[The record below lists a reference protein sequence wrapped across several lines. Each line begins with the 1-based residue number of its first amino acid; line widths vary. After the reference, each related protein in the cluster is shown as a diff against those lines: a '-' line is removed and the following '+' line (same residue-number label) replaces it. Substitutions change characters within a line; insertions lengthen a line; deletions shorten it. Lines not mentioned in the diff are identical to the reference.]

1 MDKFLIIA
9 IVLFFVNIGLVLAV
23 IFLVK
28 AMVTSLMKF
37 TELTNDIKSF
47 RDYHKLSLQN
57 IEKEI
62 GDLEEKLLCE
72 TKTINNKLNE
82 ISKYINTIKN
92 NIKF

>member
-1 MDKFLIIA
+1 LDKFLIIA

-62 GDLEEKLLCE
+62 GDLEEKLLGE
-72 TKTINNKLNE
+72 TKIINNKLNE

-92 NIKF
+92 NIKI

>member
-1 MDKFLIIA
+1 LDKFLIIA

-62 GDLEEKLLCE
+62 GDLEEKLLGE

-82 ISKYINTIKN
+82 IAKYINSIKN

>member
-62 GDLEEKLLCE
+62 GDLEEKLLGE
-72 TKTINNKLNE
+72 TKIINNKLNE

-92 NIKF
+92 NIKI